1 MLADG
6 KGMLFNTENTTEEKM
21 ILWKDRVH
29 DFIKNSQ
36 KYGFV
41 YDEDGAYIC
50 KKCLSDSDA

>member
-1 MLADG
+1 
-6 KGMLFNTENTTEEKM
+6 M
-21 ILWKDRVH
+21 ILRKDRVH

>member
-1 MLADG
+1 MVRECCSIQ
-6 KGMLFNTENTTEEKM
+6 KIQQKKKM
-21 ILWKDRVH
+21 ILRKDRVH